1 MAASLSSTRFP
12 YIPVQV
18 KIRGE
23 ERREWALVDTGFAGK
38 LIVPDMW
45 MSMDI
50 GNPDGQGRW
59 RVADGRVA
67 IAPSYVGELR
77 LGDDFAQFAPIRCD
91 VLGDHYIVGRDIVAL
106 FDVRLDHGNNVV
118 ITP

>member
-1 MAASLSSTRFP
+1 MAASLTSSRFP
-12 YIPVQV
+12 YIPVHV
-18 KIRGE
+18 RIRDV

-38 LIVPDMW
+38 LIVPDSW
-45 MSMDI
+45 MSLDI

-67 IAPSYVGELR
+67 ITPAYVGELR
-77 LGDDFAQFAPIRCD
+77 LGDGFAHLAPIRCD
-91 VLGDHYIVGRDIVAL
+91 VLGDHCIVGRDIVAL
-106 FDVRLDHGNNVV
+106 FDVRLDHGANVV